1 MIENIITDLEI
12 EVACMLD
19 SFEEVRPKDLERLQ
33 DKLARLHDEYL
44 LSIARP

>member
-1 MIENIITDLEI
+1 MIQELITDLEI

-19 SFEEVRPKDLERLQ
+19 SFEEVRPSDLERLQ
-33 DKLARLHDEYL
+33 DKLARLHDEYI

>member
-1 MIENIITDLEI
+1 MIQEIITDLEI

-33 DKLARLHDEYL
+33 DKLARLHDEYI

>member
-1 MIENIITDLEI
+1 MIQEIITDLEI

-19 SFEEVRPKDLERLQ
+19 SFEEVRPSDLERLQ
-33 DKLARLHDEYL
+33 DKLARLHDEYI